1 MKLYVGNM
9 SWDTTEEELTEAFAQ
24 FGTVV
29 STNIIVDRDTGRRK
43 GFGFVE
49 MSSKTEGEAAINEL
63 NESLLGGRNIKVNEA
78 RPRVQRQFVSVLRQT
93 E

>member
-24 FGTVV
+24 YGNVV

-49 MSSKTEGEAAINEL
+49 MSSNSEGEAAINEL

-78 RPRVQRQFVSVLRQT
+78 RPRVQR
-93 E
+93 